1 MRIVVLVRSLFCLLG
16 LALSACALQSQT
28 PAVAIL
34 ANRDDPES
42 MELARH
48 YAQRRG
54 LPDTAIIALSMPPGE
69 QITWPE
75 FVARIW
81 NPFVRE
87 AVDRGW
93 LLASI
98 SASTDP
104 VGRFRITSARHR
116 LDALVICRGVPLRI
130 AHDPALYDP
139 ASNPLTK
146 NASLQTNEAS
156 VDSELALFAADNPP
170 IAALVPNPLFNTDRP
185 SSFALE
191 QIVPVGRLDGPTLAD
206 AKGLVDRALEAE
218 RIGLAGRAYLDLGG
232 PHRRGDEWLEA
243 CLPELASLGFETD
256 VDRDRASLRPH
267 ARFDAP
273 ALYFGWYEGNLNGP
287 FTAPGFRFPPGA
299 IALHIHSFSATTL
312 RSPSRGWTGPLVA
325 KGVTAT
331 VGNVAEPYLE
341 FTHQP
346 HLLLRALARGEPLG
360 RAALYSINA
369 LSWKGIVVGDPLYRP
384 FAVSAEEQW
393 QARKTL
399 PPETETYARIR
410 RLRLLSAA
418 GRGEETLSLGVAG
431 MRQNPSLPLALTLA
445 GLQLSAG
452 DPAAARRSLAVFGTL
467 PSWRPADHALV
478 LASARSYQAAEDAAA
493 GVKLV
498 ERLLAEPSISPA
510 FRLEILRQ
518 GMAIARAALD
528 FNRAGRWEAEIARL
542 TAPAAAAGATR
553 VP

>member
-1 MRIVVLVRSLFCLLG
+1 M
-16 LALSACALQSQT
+16 
-28 PAVAIL
+28 AIL
-34 ANRDDPES
+34 ANRDDSES

-48 YAQRRG
+48 YAERRG
-54 LPDTAIIALSMPPGE
+54 LPDTAIIALSMPLGE

-81 NPFVRE
+81 NPFVHE

-93 LLASI
+93 LLASFTR
-98 SASTDP
+98 ATDP
-104 VGRFRITSARHR
+104 VGRLRIISAGHR

-139 ASNPLTK
+139 ASNPLTQ
-146 NASLQTNEAS
+146 NAALQTNEAS

-170 IAALVPNPLFNTDRP
+170 IAALVPNPLFNLDRP

-191 QIVPVGRLDGPTLAD
+191 QIVPVGRLDGPSLSD

-218 RIGLAGRAYLDLGG
+218 GFGLAGRAYLDAGG

-243 CLPELASLGFETD
+243 CIPDLASLGFETD
-256 VDRDRASLRPH
+256 VDRDRASIAPH

-287 FTAPGFRFPPGA
+287 FTAPGFRFPAGA

-312 RSPSRGWTGPLVA
+312 RSPTRGWTGPLVA
-325 KGVTAT
+325 RGVTAT

-384 FAVSAEEQW
+384 FLVSAEEQW
-393 QARKTL
+393 RAREAL
-399 PPETETYARIR
+399 PPATETYARIR
-410 RLRLLSAA
+410 RMRLLAAA
-418 GRGEETLSLGVAG
+418 GRGEETLALGTAG
-431 MRQNPSLPLALTLA
+431 MRQNPSLPLALSLA

-452 DPAAARRSLAVFGTL
+452 DPPGARRSLAVFGAL
-467 PSWRPADHALV
+467 PSWRPVDHPLV
-478 LASARSYQAAEDAAA
+478 LAAARSFQAAGDAAS

-498 ERLLAEPSISPA
+498 ERLLAEASLSPA
-510 FRLEILRQ
+510 FRIEILRQ
-518 GMAIARAALD
+518 GMPIALAALD
-528 FNRAGRWEAEIARL
+528 FGRAGRWEAELARL
-542 TAPAAAAGATR
+542 TAPPPAAPARA
-553 VP
+553 P